1 MPFALAIGALAT
13 DTGCGVLVFMHGF
26 LFTSPTIIHTS
37 DKYFFFFLF
46 LFEKGEE
53 NVQFFIELCI
63 FVVRNRGF
71 REMSENCI

>member
-13 DTGCGVLVFMHGF
+13 DADGGVLVGMHGF
-26 LFTSPTIIHTS
+26 LFIQALPFVILLI
-37 DKYFFFFLF
+37 F